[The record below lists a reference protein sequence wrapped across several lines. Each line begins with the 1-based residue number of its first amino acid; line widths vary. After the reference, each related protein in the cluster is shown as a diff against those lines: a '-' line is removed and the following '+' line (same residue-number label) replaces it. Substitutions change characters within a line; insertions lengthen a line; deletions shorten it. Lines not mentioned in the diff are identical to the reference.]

1 MNNFGEKV
9 NFIWNIANL
18 LRGPYKP
25 EKYGDIILPLSV
37 LRRFNCILES
47 IEFKVLEK
55 SKEVEIPEFLN
66 AAAELKF
73 QNKSKYD
80 FGKLFDDPDN
90 IAENLRAYIR
100 GFSCKNI
107 W

>member
-37 LRRFNCILES
+37 LRRF
-47 IEFKVLEK
+47 
-55 SKEVEIPEFLN
+55 
-66 AAAELKF
+66 
-73 QNKSKYD
+73 
-80 FGKLFDDPDN
+80 
-90 IAENLRAYIR
+90 
-100 GFSCKNI
+100 
-107 W
+107 